1 MRLFEVADRFVDDL
15 QTILR
20 NEIGKSDVKQSPKT
34 LTWEALSN
42 LLSPFGYGNVD
53 YAGFSKIYD
62 ANPSLQPL
70 IKNFNEEGIIL
81 GTEEESD
88 VEKQTQVKTQ
98 PGPSIDQMA
107 DRAVSKG
114 LQPDFK

>member
-20 NEIGKSDVKQSPKT
+20 NEIGRSDAKQAPKT
-34 LTWEALSN
+34 LTWIALSN
-42 LLSPFGYGNVD
+42 MLTPFGYGDID

-62 ANPSLQPL
+62 ANPAIQPL

-81 GTEEESD
+81 GTEEEPD
-88 VEKQTQVKTQ
+88 VEKQTQVDTPAG
-98 PGPSIDQMA
+98 PGVDQMA